1 MKLTITASIHA
12 RWGHRVDNLIHTHA
26 WTVEATLEG
35 PLDSKKVYPA
45 DDLEKILTDA
55 VEPWSGHYLT
65 KKDVGIW
72 KGILNKIPGF
82 RNIYNALKKISSTVL
97 NTSSES
103 FRKAFLIQYPS
114 KGIWVIAFQSGDYK
128 DEVENILQLELK
140 S

>member
-1 MKLTITASIHA
+1 M
-12 RWGHRVDNLIHTHA
+12 IHTHA

-72 KGILNKIPGF
+72 KGYKPLIWTKEPTVEEIT
-82 RNIYNALKKISSTVL
+82 RNLWDHLSKKVPTLTGVSLIE
-97 NTSSES
+97 SSE
-103 FRKAFLIQYPS
+103 FDRCRKVSLT
-114 KGIWVIAFQSGDYK
+114 K
-128 DEVENILQLELK
+128 N
-140 S
+140 

>member
-12 RWGHRVDNLIHTHA
+12 RWGHRVDDLIHTHA

-45 DDLEKILTDA
+45 DELEKILTNA

-72 KGILNKIPGF
+72 KGYKPLIL
-82 RNIYNALKKISSTVL
+82 S
-97 NTSSES
+97 
-103 FRKAFLIQYPS
+103 LIH
-114 KGIWVIAFQSGDYK
+114 I
-128 DEVENILQLELK
+128 
-140 S
+140 